1 MELKD
6 MIKRLCDIRQELVL
20 LEREAEALS
29 SPIIS
34 DLEQVETVYGYC
46 VEAHGQLFPNVPL
59 DKPVSRRRILFVI
72 LFLFS
77 PKTLAGTKMSRGLR
91 AEISKIMG
99 VESSNVSHYHSTILF
114 FYNVYEDF
122 RGDVNRLFAI
132 VYDKL
137 KRKNK

>member
-6 MIKRLCDIRQELVL
+6 MIKRLCEIRKELVL

-34 DLEQVETVYGYC
+34 DLNQVEEIYGYC
-46 VEAHGQLFPNVPL
+46 VEAHGILFPNVPL
-59 DKPVSRRRILFVI
+59 DKPVARRRVLFVV

-91 AEISKIMG
+91 AEVSKIMG
-99 VESSNVSHYHSTILF
+99 VEPSNVSHYHSNLLF

-122 RGDVNRLFAI
+122 RSEVNKLSAI
-132 VYDKL
+132 VYNKL
-137 KRKNK
+137 KQKNK